1 MNRIVIFLFII
12 GFIFSSDYTYGQ
24 SEIMDKVSSEISR
37 TQLKSKIRKRGKDF
51 YANIRK
57 QLIDRDSLNFLSLCD
72 TAFFLETY
80 EYETGISYG
89 MIWNEQKSIAYEY
102 LKNKFDFENPPAFN
116 KETIGL
122 VKKWDVATIRKY
134 ETEKSNL
141 TSPFMIFASR
151 AIIKNGKV
159 ISVDCIEFE
168 EFYLR

>member
-1 MNRIVIFLFII
+1 MNRIIIFLFTVGLIL
-12 GFIFSSDYTYGQ
+12 SSDYTFGQ
-24 SEIMDKVSSEISR
+24 SEIMYKVSSEISR
-37 TQLKSKIRKRGKDF
+37 NQLKSKIRKRGKDF

-89 MIWNEQKSIAYEY
+89 MIWNERKSIAYEY
-102 LKNKFDFENPPAFN
+102 LNNKFGFENPPAFD

-141 TSPFMIFASR
+141 TSPFIIFASR
-151 AIIKNGKV
+151 AIIEKGEV
-159 ISVDCIEFE
+159 IRVDCIEFE